1 MTFLTGLALRRRSVT
16 ILIIILIIAA
26 GVYTY
31 QNLQRELF
39 PDIEF
44 PNITIFTIYPN
55 ANPETIE
62 REVTE
67 PIEEAVDGI
76 EGLKEIQSSSSENTS
91 VVLLTFDFGED
102 MKEAERT
109 IESNI
114 NGISFP
120 DEVKDPVVSRI
131 NNNTFPVLQLSV
143 LGDRDIPSLQRIVDD
158 IIIPRI
164 DRIEGVAEVNVLGKV
179 DEQVT
184 ITVDTE
190 KLEDLGL
197 SMLQV
202 STAVQGNNTSFPAGD
217 INQDGGNFPIRA
229 THEYGSLEDIRNL
242 TVGFERQLA
251 SGAVAAPVITNRR
264 GDRPVQLSDV
274 AEVEFG
280 AADSKNIS
288 RTNGKPSL
296 SLVVLKDPDANT
308 VDVTSLSL
316 AALDKI
322 EGLPDDIEI
331 LILLNDGPE
340 VEEQLSGLLRE
351 GFLGFLF
358 AMSAVF
364 IFLINTRPTLLRGM
378 GITLR
383 PTAIIGVSIPL
394 SVLTGVLIMGA
405 SGLSLN
411 FMSLSGLAIA
421 VGRVVDDSIV
431 VLENMYRHMQR
442 GEDRYQA
449 AIDGTREVGAAIVSS
464 TLTTVVVFVPLAFI
478 PGLVGEFFTPFAM
491 SVSFALLASTL
502 VALTAVPVLGVMLLR
517 EGDFPEESGSND
529 VVKDTLIQR
538 IYTPALVWSLGH
550 KIPTLLTAVG
560 VIAASLLLVFVIPVT
575 FFPAGTPQFLSIDVE
590 LPIGT
595 SVGQTF
601 AEVAKIEAVLEQFRQ
616 DGHVEVY
623 TGTLG
628 SASDDFGATGGGG
641 GQLHIAGY
649 FAKLSPDVPS
659 DIADRVRAQMPV
671 SDDVD
676 ILVAESSNGPPAGGL
691 EITVFGSNFTDIS
704 AVSKELVEK
713 LKAIEGVINVSSDV
727 SDARNEVTINIDP
740 NAAAE
745 FGLTTFE
752 VGRQLNQFV
761 VGAKIGEVDLEE
773 LTLDIV
779 IRGQPEDVEDI
790 DQLRNLDIE
799 GPLGVVKLGSISQ
812 IGIEQGPVSIS
823 RFDLERSA
831 TITGE
836 ITAVDTGAVGVLV
849 SDAIASIDLPPGV
862 NIRTGGIFE
871 QINEGFQ
878 NIFTAMIVG
887 VILVYLVMVAS
898 LGSLRDPMIVVLS
911 LPLAI
916 VGALSALAITDRTL
930 SLSALMGLLLLIG
943 VVVTNAIVL
952 ITFVEQL
959 RQRGMGVYDA
969 LLEGGRTRVR
979 PILMTALTTTF
990 ALFPLAISSNGD
1002 GDIIGAELATV
1013 VIGGLVSSTFLTL
1026 IVVPVIYTIMH
1037 VSLPAA
1043 VDFAGSIVGRVSSA
1057 RPALGDQLENAD

>member
-1 MTFLTGLALRRRSVT
+1 MLVV
-16 ILIIILIIAA
+16 ILILVA

-44 PNITIFTIYPN
+44 PNITIFTFYPN

-67 PIEEAVDGI
+67 PIEEAVDGMK
-76 EGLKEIQSSSSENTS
+76 GLKEIQSSSAENAS

-102 MKEAERT
+102 MDEAERT

-114 NGISFP
+114 NGVNFP
-120 DEVKDPVVSRI
+120 DEVRDPVVSRI

-158 IIIPRI
+158 IILPRI
-164 DRIEGVAEVNVLGKV
+164 ERIDGVGEVNVQGRV

-184 ITVDTE
+184 VTVDTD
-190 KLEDLGL
+190 KLEDLDL
-197 SMLQV
+197 TMLQV
-202 STAVQGNNTSFPAGD
+202 SAAIQGNNSSFPAGD
-217 INQDGGNFPIRA
+217 IDQDGANFPIRA
-229 THEYGSLEDIRNL
+229 THEFGSLEDIRNL
-242 TVGFERQLA
+242 TVGFERPPLA
-251 SGAVAAPVITNRR
+251 NGDEAVSTITSRR
-264 GDRPVQLSDV
+264 GDRPVRLRDV
-274 AEVEFG
+274 ATVEFG
-280 AADSKNIS
+280 SADSNRIS

-308 VDVTSLSL
+308 VDVTSASL
-316 AALDKI
+316 EALDAI
-322 EGLPDDIEI
+322 EGLPEDIEI
-331 LILLNDGPE
+331 LILQNDGPE

-351 GFLGFLF
+351 GLLGFLF
-358 AMSAVF
+358 AISAVF

-378 GITLR
+378 AITLR
-383 PTAIIGVSIPL
+383 PTTIIGVSIPL
-394 SVLTGVLIMGA
+394 SILTGVLIMGA

-421 VGRVVDDSIV
+421 IGRVVDDSIV

-442 GEDRYQA
+442 GEDRFQS

-491 SVSFALLASTL
+491 AVSFALLASTL
-502 VALTAVPVLGVMLLR
+502 VALTAVPVLGVFLMR
-517 EGDFPEESGSND
+517 EGDFPAEDGAVGGAN
-529 VVKDTLIQR
+529 DTLIQR
-538 IYTPALVWSLGH
+538 IYTPILIWTLRH
-550 KIPTLLTAVG
+550 KLATLAGAVA
-560 VIAASLLLVFVIPVT
+560 VTAASLLLVFLIPVT
-575 FFPAGTPQFLSIDVE
+575 FFPAGAPQFLTIDIE

-595 SVGQTF
+595 SVGRTF
-601 AEVAKIEAVLEQFRQ
+601 AEVARVEAVLERFHQE
-616 DGHVEVY
+616 GHIEVY
-623 TGTLG
+623 QGTLG
-628 SASDDFGATGGGG
+628 SASDEFGPGGGG
-641 GQLHIAGY
+641 GGLHIAG
-649 FAKLSPDVPS
+649 FFTKMSPEVPL
-659 DIADRVRAQMPV
+659 DIADRIRAQMPV
-671 SDDVD
+671 RDGVTIS
-676 ILVAESSNGPPAGGL
+676 VAEISNGPPGGAL
-691 EITVFGSNFTDIS
+691 EITVYGSNFTGIS
-704 AVSKELVEK
+704 AAAKELEEK
-713 LKAIEGVINVSSDV
+713 LAAIDGVINVNSDV
-727 SDARNEVTINIDP
+727 TDARNEVTINIDP

-745 FGLTTFE
+745 FGLTTSE
-752 VGRQLNQFV
+752 IGRQMNQFV
-761 VGAKIGEVDLEE
+761 VGSTVGEVDLEN

-779 IRGQPEDVEDI
+779 MRGQPEAVNDLDR
-790 DQLRNLDIE
+790 LKNLDVE

-823 RFDLERSA
+823 RFDLERAA
-831 TITGE
+831 TLTGE
-836 ITAVDTGAVGVLV
+836 ITAADTGAIGVLV
-849 SDAIASIDLPPGV
+849 NDAIASIDLPPGV
-862 NIRTGGIFE
+862 NIKTGGIFE

-878 NIFTAMIVG
+878 NIFTAMLVG

-898 LGSLRDPMIVVLS
+898 LGSLRDPFIVVLS

-916 VGALSALAITDRTL
+916 VGALSALAITDRSL
-930 SLSALMGLLLLIG
+930 SLSAMMGLLLLIG

-959 RQRGMGVYDA
+959 RQSGMGVYDA
-969 LLEGGRTRVR
+969 LIEGGRTRLR

-990 ALFPLAISSNGD
+990 ALIPLAVSSGGE

-1026 IVVPVIYTIMH
+1026 IVVPVLYTAFH
-1037 VSLPAA
+1037 VNLPGVFSLG
-1043 VDFAGSIVGRVSSA
+1043 GSMVGRVFSA
-1057 RPALGDQLENAD
+1057 RPPLGDRLENAD

>member
-1 MTFLTGLALRRRSVT
+1 MTFLTGLALKRRSVT
-16 ILIIILIIAA
+16 ILVIILILIG
-26 GVYTY
+26 GVYVY

-44 PNITIFTIYPN
+44 PNITIFTVYPN

-67 PIEEAVDGI
+67 PIEEAIDGI
-76 EGLKEIQSSSSENTS
+76 EGLKDIESTSSENVS
-91 VVLLTFDFGED
+91 VVVLTFDFGED

-114 NGISFP
+114 NGIDFP

-164 DRIEGVAEVNVLGKV
+164 DRIDGVSEVNIGGKV

-184 ITVDTE
+184 VTVNTK

-202 STAVQGNNTSFPAGD
+202 SDAIQGNHISFPAGD
-217 INQDGGNFPIRA
+217 IDQDGASFAIRA
-229 THEYGSLEDIRNL
+229 THEFGNLEDIRNL
-242 TVGFERQLA
+242 TVGFERPLLGGEPA
-251 SGAVAAPVITNRR
+251 TVTDHS
-264 GDRPVQLSDV
+264 GDRAVKLRDV

-280 AADSKNIS
+280 AADSASIS

-296 SLVVLKDPDANT
+296 NLVVLKDPDANT
-308 VDVTSLSL
+308 VDVTS
-316 AALDKI
+316 AALEALDEI
-322 EGLPDDIEI
+322 EGLPDDIDI
-331 LILLNDGPE
+331 LILQNDGPE

-351 GFLGFLF
+351 GLLGFLF
-358 AMSAVF
+358 AISAVF
-364 IFLINTRPTLLRGM
+364 IFLLNTRPTLLRGM

-394 SVLTGVLIMGA
+394 SILTGVLIMGA
-405 SGLSLN
+405 AGLSLN

-442 GEDRYQA
+442 GEDRFQS

-502 VALTAVPVLGVMLLR
+502 VAVTAVPVLGVFLMR
-517 EGDFPEESGSND
+517 EGDFPVDGTAGDRSND
-529 VVKDTLIQR
+529 TIIQR
-538 IYTPALVWSLGH
+538 IYTPILTWTLGH
-550 KIPTLLTAVG
+550 KLPTLAGAIVVTV
-560 VIAASLLLVFVIPVT
+560 ASLFLVLVIPVT
-575 FFPAGTPQFLSIDVE
+575 FFPAGTPQFLTIDIE
-590 LPIGT
+590 LPLGS

-601 AEVAKIEAVLEQFRQ
+601 AEVAKVETVLEQFRQ
-616 DGHVEVY
+616 EGHVEVY
-623 TGTLG
+623 QGTLG
-628 SASDDFGATGGGG
+628 SGSDEFGPGAGGGG
-641 GQLHIAGY
+641 LHLAGY
-649 FAKLSPDVPS
+649 FTKLSPDVPL
-659 DIADRVRAQMPV
+659 DIADRLRAQMPV
-671 SDDVD
+671 TDGVTIS
-676 ILVAESSNGPPAGGL
+676 VAELSNGPPSGGL
-691 EITVFGSNFTDIS
+691 AITVFGSNFTDVS
-704 AVSKELVEK
+704 AVARELEAK
-713 LKAIEGVINVSSDV
+713 LAAVDGVINVSSDV
-727 SDARNEVTINIDP
+727 SDARNEVTINVDP

-745 FGLTTFE
+745 FGLTAFE

-761 VGAKIGEVDLEE
+761 VGAKVGEVDLQD

-779 IRGQPEDVEDI
+779 VRGRPEDAEDI
-790 DQLRNLDIE
+790 DQLKDLDIE
-799 GPLGVVKLGSISQ
+799 GPFGTVKLGSISQ

-849 SDAIASIDLPPGV
+849 NEVIASIDLPPGV
-862 NIRTGGIFE
+862 DIKTGGIFE

-878 NIFTAMIVG
+878 NVFTAMIVG

-898 LGSLRDPMIVVLS
+898 LGSLRDPFIVVLS

-959 RQRGMGVYDA
+959 RQTGMGVYDA
-969 LLEGGRTRVR
+969 LIEGGRTRVR

-990 ALFPLAISSNGD
+990 ALFPLALSSNGD

-1013 VIGGLVSSTFLTL
+1013 VIGGLISSLFLTL
-1026 IVVPVIYTIMH
+1026 IVVPVIYTVMH
-1037 VSLPAA
+1037 VSLPGL
-1043 VDFAGSIVGRVSSA
+1043 GSWASSMVGRVLSA